1 MRVRSSFLLPFALVA
16 SCARPAFV
24 LPSGPPAAAPDGV
37 AVWSAAAARC
47 RAVTTYSAELHIS
60 GRVGDGQKLK
70 ATVLAGF
77 TATDDIRLEL
87 PAPFG
92 RPIFVLGGM
101 KGSATLVTRDDR
113 VLNAP
118 AAKIVEALIGLP
130 FGPRALLAL
139 LTGCSGQEAVVDAG
153 RYGDV
158 LAVRTPDVRAYLR
171 HVGGE
176 WRVIATDL
184 TDLRVEYSVG
194 ADGWPADLRI
204 SSLPAR
210 TPVLELTIAVRQI
223 DVNTALPV
231 STFNI
236 TVPPTASPLTLED
249 LRAAGPLGEK
259 RK

>member
-1 MRVRSSFLLPFALVA
+1 
-16 SCARPAFV
+16 V
-24 LPSGPPAAAPDGV
+24 LPSGPPAAAPDAV

-60 GRVGDGQKLK
+60 GHVGDGQKLK
-70 ATVLAGF
+70 ATVLGGF

-92 RPIFVLGGM
+92 GKIFVLGGM

-139 LTGCSGQEAVVDAG
+139 LTACSGEEAVVDAG

-171 HVGGE
+171 RVGGE
-176 WRVIATDL
+176 WRAIATDL

-194 ADGWPADLRI
+194 ANGWPAEMRI
-204 SSLPAR
+204 SSLPGR
-210 TPVLELTIAVRQI
+210 TPVLGLTIAVRQI
-223 DVNTALPV
+223 EVNSAMPASTFSVTVPAAATPV
-231 STFNI
+231 S
-236 TVPPTASPLTLED
+236 LDE